1 MLGLL
6 LVPGRGAVVREL
18 DADVVCEP
26 GPSGSS
32 LVRCGGGFSE
42 RVARAGAS
50 DTTRSPPVGT
60 CILTVFGV
68 APVGGRFGVVG
79 PSVGLKTASASV
91 GKLLPGIIFFSG
103 GCSAGPGN
111 GKPGGASRVES
122 ARRGVASARDSNPDA
137 LPELL

>member
-32 LVRCGGGFSE
+32 LVRCGGN
-42 RVARAGAS
+42 
-50 DTTRSPPVGT
+50 
-60 CILTVFGV
+60 FGS
-68 APVGGRFGVVG
+68 VG
-79 PSVGLKTASASV
+79 PSVGLKTASASL
-91 GKLLPGIIFFSG
+91 GKLLPGIIFFSRG
-103 GCSAGPGN
+103 RRAAGPGN

-122 ARRGVASARDSNPDA
+122 VRRWVPSARDSNPDA
-137 LPELL
+137 LPELR

>member
-26 GPSGSS
+26 GPSGSF
-32 LVRCGGGFSE
+32 LVRCGGNFCLE
-42 RVARAGAS
+42 QVAPRQGAS
-50 DTTRSPPVGT
+50 DTTCSPPV
-60 CILTVFGV
+60 ILTVFGV
-68 APVGGRFGVVG
+68 APVGGKFGVVG
-79 PSVGLKTASASV
+79 PSVGLKTASASM

-103 GCSAGPGN
+103 GWSAGPGN
-111 GKPGGASRVES
+111 DKPGGASRVES
-122 ARRGVASARDSNPDA
+122 ARRGVASVQDSNPDA

>member
-32 LVRCGGGFSE
+32 LVRCGGNLGS
-42 RVARAGAS
+42 VW
-50 DTTRSPPVGT
+50 
-60 CILTVFGV
+60 
-68 APVGGRFGVVG
+68 
-79 PSVGLKTASASV
+79 PSVGLKTASASL
-91 GKLLPGIIFFSG
+91 GELLPGIIFFSG
-103 GCSAGPGN
+103 GWSAGPGN

-122 ARRGVASARDSNPDA
+122 RRRGVASTRDSGPDA
-137 LPELL
+137 LPELR